1 MKLNLSERT
10 GLLILQQILINQKVL
25 LYLKQM
31 AIKIDQIKYKEENMN
46 GNNKKDEW
54 DESYKNKD
62 NYMFYPHE
70 DVIRFISKYIAFML
84 KDNESYVDA
93 EYQSL
98 KGERYKLA
106 SAYSFNKYGM
116 KKDSSINHASEIMN
130 EEYLLLAIKYSDFI
144 KMPIGKSP
152 TTLRYDKNDTAL

>member
-1 MKLNLSERT
+1 MKIKVMLLAVLITIFQSANAKSIEYET
-10 GLLILQQILINQKVL
+10 G
-25 LYLKQM
+25 
-31 AIKIDQIKYKEENMN
+31 
-46 GNNKKDEW
+46 KKLALCAG
-54 DESYKNKD
+54 K
-62 NYMFYPHE
+62 
-70 DVIRFISKYIAFML
+70 SKYIAFML

-152 TTLRYDKNDTAL
+152 TTLRYDKNDDYRINKLNEINSSSSATSQECIALTSTVKSYLRKYRENN